1 MRTTIELDDDT
12 AAEVQRLRA
21 EERRGVSEAV
31 NELIRRGML
40 HQQQV
45 EPFVPR
51 TRRLGLKIDVSNI
64 ADALEVLEGVDTRSM
79 LVDANILL
87 YSVDESSQFHDDAG
101 AWLTEALNGTRRV
114 ALPWISLTAFLR
126 IATNPRASFTPL
138 SPADAWDIVDG
149 WLAAPTAWIPQP
161 GPAHHEVLRR
171 LTIDRDLRAGLV
183 TDAVLAALCIEHG
196 LDIVSADSDFA
207 RFGELTWINPVAR

>member
-1 MRTTIELDDDT
+1 
-12 AAEVQRLRA
+12 
-21 EERRGVSEAV
+21 
-31 NELIRRGML
+31 
-40 HQQQV
+40 
-45 EPFVPR
+45 
-51 TRRLGLKIDVSNI
+51 
-64 ADALEVLEGVDTRSM
+64 M

-87 YSVDESSQFHDDAG
+87 YSVDESSQFHDDAV

-126 IATNPRASFTPL
+126 IATNPRASSAPL
-138 SPADAWDIVDG
+138 SPSDAWEILDG

-161 GPAHHEVLRR
+161 GPGHQEILRR

-207 RFGELTWINPVAR
+207 RFSELTWINPVAR